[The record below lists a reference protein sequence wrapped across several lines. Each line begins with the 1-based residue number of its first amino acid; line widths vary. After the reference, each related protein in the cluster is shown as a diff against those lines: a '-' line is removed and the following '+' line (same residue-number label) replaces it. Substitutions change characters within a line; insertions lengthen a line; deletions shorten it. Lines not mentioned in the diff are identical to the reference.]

1 MPFLP
6 EARIMSTT
14 RYALHR
20 FLTELLKPQDF
31 SDYGPNGLQI
41 EGSETIDRIAFS
53 VSATAHSA
61 LLAAENGA
69 QALIV
74 HHGLF
79 WKFHGPKTLTGPF
92 ARRVFPLVRN
102 HINLF
107 AYHLPLDAHP
117 EVGNA
122 ASLARRLDMVDLKP
136 FGDHEGCPTGV
147 RGRFPE
153 PLSAADLQGRLAEV
167 LEHPVL
173 LASPEEHILVRSA
186 GIITGGANRDWPL
199 ALKEGLDA
207 YITGEMSEHDWH
219 ESREAGLH
227 MFAGGHHATER
238 FGIQV
243 LMEKVRDAFE
253 IDCFFIP
260 SDNPA

>member
-1 MPFLP
+1 
-6 EARIMSTT
+6 MSTT

-31 SDYGPNGLQI
+31 TDYGPNGLQI
-41 EGSETIDRIAFS
+41 EGAETIDRIAFA

-61 LLAAENGA
+61 LLAAQGHA

-92 ARRVFPLVRN
+92 ARRVFPLVQNRV
-102 HINLF
+102 NLF

-117 EVGNA
+117 VVGNA
-122 ASLARRLDMVDLKP
+122 ASLARALDMVELKP
-136 FGDHEGCPTGV
+136 FGDYEGCPTGV
-147 RGRFPE
+147 QGRLPE
-153 PLSAADLQGRLAEV
+153 PLAAAAFRDRLAEV
-167 LEHPVL
+167 LDHPVL

-199 ALKEGLDA
+199 ALKAGLDA

-227 MFAGGHHATER
+227 MYAGGHNATER
-238 FGIQV
+238 LGIQA
-243 LMEKVRDAFE
+243 LMEKVRESFDVE
-253 IDCFFIP
+253 CFFIT